1 MKFMLNLYKFHDF
14 NELHMLFD
22 YKHLISLLKQNQ
34 EKLNRKK
41 MNL

>member
-1 MKFMLNLYKFHDF
+1 MKFTLNLYKFHDL

-22 YKHLISLLKQNQ
+22 YKHLISLLKHNS